1 MIILKNHFNR
11 NDTAIY
17 GDIVCNGCQTFHIN
31 QLDEVCEKFRVPV
44 EIKQDVIK
52 HHQENIGNDD
62 MSANI
67 LEQLKTENNGAL
79 NHAVAFATENQELL
93 EEMLSLFGYD
103 RKMKVIITNKEN
115 LTENLIKKLSEDKD
129 FNVRLSIANRVDLSD
144 NIIKNLAKD
153 HTSIVRCT
161 IANRLELSEPL
172 IQELAKHQEWD
183 VRAIIAE
190 RNDVSKSILYEL
202 AKDEDSMVRSAVA
215 GRSDLD
221 QHLIQELSKDKMLS
235 VRYTLD
241 KHSSSSQQLAK
252 N

>member
-115 LTENLIKKLSEDKD
+115 LTENLIKKLSEDK
-129 FNVRLSIANRVDLSD
+129 
-144 NIIKNLAKD
+144 
-153 HTSIVRCT
+153 
-161 IANRLELSEPL
+161 
-172 IQELAKHQEWD
+172 EWD
-183 VRAIIAE
+183 VRCAIAE